1 LDIIIVYDKISKK
14 GGITMDYSLLKKQIV
29 SVIENEK
36 DFIANTSNIS
46 AMLYDAIEDLNWL
59 GFYFIKDGG
68 LVLGPFQGKV
78 ACTRINIGKGV
89 CRTCVSSKKTQL
101 INDVHKFPGHIACDS
116 ASNSELVI
124 PIIIK
129 GEVKAVLDID
139 STTFSRFSEEDQV
152 GLENL
157 IDEVKHFLWN

>member
-1 LDIIIVYDKISKK
+1 
-14 GGITMDYSLLKKQIV
+14 MDYSLLTKQIV

-46 AMLYDAIEDLNWL
+46 AILYDAIEDINWL

-89 CRTCVSSKKTQL
+89 CGTSVSRKKTQL
-101 INDVHKFPGHIACDS
+101 IDDVHKFPGHIACDS

-124 PIIIK
+124 PIIIR

-157 IDEVKHFLWN
+157 IDEVKHYLWN